1 MCVWTLD
8 DSFEAKLP
16 LIFLTVLLNAVQVMF
31 GVRLVGHSLRSQD
44 EEMQSIDGK
53 VKLGK
58 PATVLWLKSRPE
70 LEAVN
75 K

>member
-1 MCVWTLD
+1 
-8 DSFEAKLP
+8 
-16 LIFLTVLLNAVQVMF
+16 MF